1 MSPTPRPTRPT
12 IYDVAREAGV
22 SKSLVSLVLNDSDL
36 VAAAKRTA
44 VLEAID
50 KLGYRRSRAAANLAS
65 QRTQTVGLIIDD
77 FQNPWFVE
85 VLHGLRTALGAEGF
99 HVAIREQYRVGGVLV
114 NAIDGFLDNQVD
126 ALVIAA
132 EPGHDFP
139 ALGIPSV
146 VEGTRL
152 HTVDGADHVAS
163 DQELGVHLL
172 MQHLYSLGHMRI
184 GHVTGQGGAAAKRR
198 DAYMEFM
205 ASIGQEPCV
214 AGQLN
219 ETNEDG
225 GYAGAVELLRRH
237 PEVTAVFAANDT
249 MALGARAALREV
261 GREVPA
267 DAALIGYDNSQLARS
282 RFLDLTT
289 VDNRGFD
296 VGVACGEAILR
307 RLADPSAPVQSVVIP
322 SRLVVRSSS
331 VSVPRAPTAG

>member
-22 SKSLVSLVLNDSDL
+22 SKSLVSLVLNDSEL
-36 VAAAKRTA
+36 VADAKRTA

-65 QRTQTVGLIIDD
+65 QRTKTVGLIIDD
-77 FQNPWFVE
+77 FQNPWFVD
-85 VLHGLRTALGAEGF
+85 LLRGLRTALGAEGF

-114 NAIDGFLDNQVD
+114 NAIDGFLDDQVD

-139 ALGIPSV
+139 SLGVPSV
-146 VEGTRL
+146 IEGTRL
-152 HTVDGADHVAS
+152 NTVDGADRVSS
-163 DQELGVHLL
+163 DQELGVRLL
-172 MQHLYSLGHMRI
+172 MQHLHSLGHTLI
-184 GHVTGQGGAAAKRR
+184 GHVTGVGGAAAKRCE
-198 DAYMEFM
+198 AYTAFM
-205 ASIGQEPCV
+205 TSIGQEPRF

-237 PEVTAVFAANDT
+237 PDVTAVFAANDT

-267 DAALIGYDNSQLARS
+267 DVALIGYDNSQLARS

-307 RLADPSAPVQSVVIP
+307 RLADPATPPTSVVIP

-331 VSVPRAPTAG
+331 VTVPRS